1 MILIKYQRERQLTY
15 NVTSR
20 RVRATIVAVEK
31 QWVLHNLSACIC
43 SLRYPAC
50 NAHEP
55 FCHLWPAPLC
65 NIFPRYLINGT
76 IFGGRGGGGGG
87 ITDSKMCVLIFS
99 TTFVRHISHS
109 KMKWARY
116 NKNVYWSSC
125 KVQYPYS
132 CPILMK
138 LGQIFEKTS
147 NAKFHKIPSSGSRAV
162 PRGRTD
168 RHDKASSRF
177 SQFCERALTGLNSVE
192 TALSVQFPAKH
203 YATRA

>member
-1 MILIKYQRERQLTY
+1 MQCAWAILSSLACPALQYFSTLSHKRHDFRKKVTER
-15 NVTSR
+15 
-20 RVRATIVAVEK
+20 
-31 QWVLHNLSACIC
+31 
-43 SLRYPAC
+43 
-50 NAHEP
+50 
-55 FCHLWPAPLC
+55 
-65 NIFPRYLINGT
+65 
-76 IFGGRGGGGGG
+76 
-87 ITDSKMCVLIFS
+87 KMCVLIFS